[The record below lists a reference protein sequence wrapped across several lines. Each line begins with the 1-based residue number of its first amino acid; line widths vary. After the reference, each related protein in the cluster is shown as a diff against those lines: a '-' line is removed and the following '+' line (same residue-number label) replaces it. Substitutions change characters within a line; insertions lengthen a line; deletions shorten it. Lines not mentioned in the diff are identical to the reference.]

1 MYSISATTAFRA
13 GHQLKLS
20 DAAEPYHI
28 HDWIVEAAIEGQ
40 SLDKNELLFDFNK
53 LKKILDEIVSPFNDQ
68 SLEDFQCFKNM
79 NISTENIARYIFDN
93 AKKQLPKHISLL
105 FVEVTETTGCKARYG
120 EKESI

>member
-1 MYSISATTAFRA
+1 LFTISVTTTFRA

-20 DAAEPYHI
+20 DAAEPYHS
-28 HDWIVEAAIEGQ
+28 HDWIVEAAVGGE
-40 SLDKNELLFDFNK
+40 SLDKNELLFDFQK

-79 NISTENIARYIFDN
+79 NISTENIARYIFGN
-93 AKKQLPKHISLL
+93 VKKQLPKHVSLL
-105 FVEVTETTGCKARYG
+105 YIELTENAGCKVKYG